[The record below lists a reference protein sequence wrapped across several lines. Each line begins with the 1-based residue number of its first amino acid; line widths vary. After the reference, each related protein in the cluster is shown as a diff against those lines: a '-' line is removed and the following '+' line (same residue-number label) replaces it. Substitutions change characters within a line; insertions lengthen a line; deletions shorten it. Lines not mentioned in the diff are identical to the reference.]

1 MSYSQ
6 LNPEE
11 RLELYR
17 LKQTT
22 NLSIR
27 GIAKKMGRS
36 HTTISRELK
45 RNQHPELKNYLP
57 DTAQSQAVE
66 RRQQAKL
73 PFSKFTL
80 NVIEEVQSGLR
91 DYHSPEQIAGRLQR
105 FGKPTM
111 SHETI
116 YQMIYQNYQGMGIYA
131 QNLRHSHRQRQ
142 RRGQQQSKRG
152 VIPNRVGIE
161 ERPAIAEQKTEIGH
175 WEGDTIIGGSHL
187 GAIATYVDKSSKFLV
202 ARVMKTRTAAELN
215 RATEEA
221 FAGLPACHL
230 KTFTFDNGK
239 EFSGHE
245 QLAAGLGVK
254 CYFANPY
261 HSWERGLNEHTNGL
275 IRQFFPKGTN
285 FKIVKQ
291 AEVERVTELI
301 NHRPRKSLDYPTS
314 CKVFFNQSGTS
325 PLQT

>member
-17 LKQTT
+17 LQQTT
-22 NLSIR
+22 NLSMR

-36 HTTISRELK
+36 HTTISRELR
-45 RNQHPELKNYLP
+45 RNQHPELSIYLP
-57 DTAQSQAVE
+57 DTAQTQAVQ
-66 RRQQAKL
+66 RREQSKQ
-73 PFSKFTL
+73 PFLKFAPNL
-80 NVIEEVQSGLR
+80 IEQVQSRLKEA
-91 DYHSPEQIAGRLQR
+91 HSPEQIAGRLQQD
-105 FGKPTM
+105 GQLSM

-116 YQMIYQNYQGMGIYA
+116 YQMIYQNYQGMGNYA
-131 QNLRHSHRQRQ
+131 QYLRQSHRQRK
-142 RRGQQQSKRG
+142 RRGSQHQKRG

-161 ERPAIAEQKTEIGH
+161 HRPAIADEKTEIGH
-175 WEGDTIIGGSHL
+175 WEGDTIIGGNHL

-202 ARVMKTRTAAELN
+202 ARVMKTRTSAELN
-215 RATEEA
+215 QVTQSA
-221 FAGLPACHL
+221 FASIPTSQL

-245 QLAAGLGVK
+245 QLTTQLGVE

-275 IRQFFPKGTN
+275 IR
-285 FKIVKQ
+285 
-291 AEVERVTELI
+291 
-301 NHRPRKSLDYPTS
+301 
-314 CKVFFNQSGTS
+314 
-325 PLQT
+325 

>member
-1 MSYSQ
+1 
-6 LNPEE
+6 
-11 RLELYR
+11 
-17 LKQTT
+17 
-22 NLSIR
+22 
-27 GIAKKMGRS
+27 
-36 HTTISRELK
+36 
-45 RNQHPELKNYLP
+45 
-57 DTAQSQAVE
+57 
-66 RRQQAKL
+66 
-73 PFSKFTL
+73 
-80 NVIEEVQSGLR
+80 
-91 DYHSPEQIAGRLQR
+91 
-105 FGKPTM
+105 
-111 SHETI
+111 
-116 YQMIYQNYQGMGIYA
+116 
-131 QNLRHSHRQRQ
+131 
-142 RRGQQQSKRG
+142 
-152 VIPNRVGIE
+152 
-161 ERPAIAEQKTEIGH
+161 
-175 WEGDTIIGGSHL
+175 
-187 GAIATYVDKSSKFLV
+187 
-202 ARVMKTRTAAELN
+202 MKTRTAAELN